1 MRLKAIK
8 FAETLNSIGIGCEDN
23 MTIISGHHDDLVS
36 VLIGSSAI
44 GAIINPLD
52 PSFSICKSSP
62 NLAPTM
68 EQESKTSIKQTR

>member
-8 FAETLNSIGIGCEDN
+8 FGEHLHSVGIRCEDN
-23 MTIISGHHDDLVS
+23 ITIISAHHDDLVS

-52 PSFSICKSSP
+52 PSFSI
-62 NLAPTM
+62 
-68 EQESKTSIKQTR
+68 SK